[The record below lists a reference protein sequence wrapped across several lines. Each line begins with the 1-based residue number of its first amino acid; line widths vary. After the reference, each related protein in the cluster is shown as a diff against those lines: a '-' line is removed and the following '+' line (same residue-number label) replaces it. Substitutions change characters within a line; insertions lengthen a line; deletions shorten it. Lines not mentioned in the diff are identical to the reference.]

1 MRWDFA
7 RAALLGAL
15 VSLPVSLA
23 IVAVPLSS
31 TVDASATDM
40 LALTNQFRHAI
51 GSPTVPTD
59 PRLQQ
64 AAQNHANYN
73 SANGILGHFET
84 AGLPYYTGYGP
95 RDRLIAQGW
104 TTSFVSEVATGGSEL
119 GGVQQLWDA
128 PYHRLGLMHPNATT
142 IGWGHSELNGR
153 QSNVGDIV
161 YIFELRP
168 VEFLRS
174 PANMQ
179 TNIPTSWSGH
189 ESPSPVPS
197 GTSGPYGY
205 PIMVV
210 YSAGQT
216 VQFRAAELYGPNGA
230 RLPFYLAP
238 QQFEYDYQVIV
249 PQRPL
254 ATNTTYH
261 VRFDITVA
269 GTWLTNEWDFSTGS
283 TISGGGPTSSLPS
296 DNGLHSAWT
305 SQTQVPAMQPA
316 STSQVTLLFRNSGT
330 KTWTRGL
337 AGSQVALGVN
347 GDSAAFS
354 ALGMNVGWPSANR
367 VAVQNEASVGP
378 GAVASF
384 TFVVKAPFSAGTV
397 RIPLRPVV
405 DGVAWLEDQGVFV
418 PVTTVVDYHSRWVAE
433 SAFPTL
439 RVGQLSGPLSISFR
453 NAGSQS
459 WIRGTLGQEARL
471 AVNQDNAQWAALGVN
486 WLSANRVA
494 SQTEATVVPGGVGT
508 FTFQVRAPMTPGL
521 YAIHLRPV
529 IDAVTWMEDEGVFLY
544 ITVTN

>member
-23 IVAVPLSS
+23 LVAVPLSS
-31 TVDASATDM
+31 TADATATDM
-40 LALTNQFRHAI
+40 LLLTNQFRYAI
-51 GSPTVPTD
+51 GSPTVPAD
-59 PRLQQ
+59 PRLTQ

-84 AGLPYYTGYGP
+84 AGLPYYTGYSA

-119 GGVQQLWDA
+119 GGVRQLWDA

-161 YIFELRP
+161 YNFGIRP
-168 VEFLRS
+168 VEFVRS

-179 TNIPTSWSGH
+179 TNIPTSWSGQ

-210 YSAGQT
+210 YSAGQN
-216 VQFRAAELYGPNGA
+216 VQFRAAEVYGPNGI
-230 RLPFYLAP
+230 RLPFYVAP

-283 TISGGGPTSSLPS
+283 TISGGGPTSTVPS

-305 SQTQVPAMQPA
+305 SQTQMPAMQPA
-316 STSQVTLLFRNSGT
+316 STSQVTLLFRNTGT

-347 GDSAAFS
+347 GDSGAFS

-367 VAVQNEASVGP
+367 VAIQNEASVGP
-378 GAVASF
+378 GAVATF
-384 TFVVKAPFSAGTV
+384 TFTVKAPFSAGTV
-397 RIPLRPVV
+397 RVPLRPVV

-418 PVTTVVDYHSRWVAE
+418 PVMTVVDYHSRWVSE

-439 RVGQLSGPLSISFR
+439 RVGQLSGPLAIAFR

-486 WLSANRVA
+486 WMSANRVA
-494 SQTEATVVPGGVGT
+494 AQTEATVVPGSVGT
-508 FTFQVRAPMTPGL
+508 FTFQVRAPTTPGL

>member
-1 MRWDFA
+1 M
-7 RAALLGAL
+7 
-15 VSLPVSLA
+15 SLA
-23 IVAVPLSS
+23 VVALPLA
-31 TVDASATDM
+31 TTADATAVDM
-40 LALTNQFRHAI
+40 LALTNQFRSAI
-51 GSPTVPTD
+51 GAPAVPSD
-59 PRLQQ
+59 PRLTQ

-73 SANGILGHFET
+73 SANSILGHYET
-84 AGLPYYTGYGP
+84 AGNPYYTGYAP

-119 GGVQQLWDA
+119 GGVRQLWDA
-128 PYHRLGLMHPNATT
+128 PYHRLGMMHPNATT

-161 YIFELRP
+161 YNFAIRP
-168 VEFLRS
+168 VEFVRS

-179 TNIPTSWSGH
+179 TNIPTSWSGQ
-189 ESPSPVPS
+189 ESPSPVPAGS
-197 GTSGPYGY
+197 SGPYGY

-210 YSAGQT
+210 YSAGQN
-216 VQFRAAELYGPNGA
+216 VQFRAAEIVAPNGT
-230 RLPFYLAP
+230 RLPFYVAP

-269 GTWLTNEWDFSTGS
+269 GQWLTNEWDFSTGS
-283 TISGGGPTSSLPS
+283 TVSGGGPTSAAPDS
-296 DNGLHSAWT
+296 GLHSGWV

-316 STSQVTLLFRNSGT
+316 STSQATLLFRNTGT
-330 KTWTRGL
+330 KTWTKGV

-347 GDSAAFS
+347 GDSASFS
-354 ALGMNVGWPSANR
+354 SLGMDVGWPSANR

-384 TFVVKAPFSAGTV
+384 TFALKAPLAAGTV
-397 RIPLRPVV
+397 RIPLRPVI
-405 DGVAWLEDQGVFV
+405 DGVAWLEDQGVFL
-418 PVTTVVDYHSRWVAE
+418 PVTTVVDYHSRWASQ
-433 SAFPTL
+433 SAYPTL
-439 RVGQLSGPLSISFR
+439 RIGQISGPLSISFS
-453 NAGSQS
+453 NAGSMS
-459 WIRGTLGQEARL
+459 WTRGILGQEARL

-494 SQTEATVVPGGVGT
+494 AQTEATVNPGGIAT
-508 FTFQVRAPMTPGL
+508 FTFQVRAPSTPGL

-529 IDAVTWMEDEGVFLY
+529 IDAVTWMEDQGVFLY